1 MDQALNSQKTPHT
14 SPLRASYG
22 MSFVSILMKN
32 DRVIKGFYCTYTHV
46 QACHHCSSRFCAC
59 LFQVISQML
68 YPVAKLQGQTEYN
81 DLMSYQ
87 RDTRKLSESEDPIAA
102 ALLEYGEARM
112 QILNKLK
119 KVRMINFMSSIL

>member
-1 MDQALNSQKTPHT
+1 
-14 SPLRASYG
+14 
-22 MSFVSILMKN
+22 
-32 DRVIKGFYCTYTHV
+32 
-46 QACHHCSSRFCAC
+46 
-59 LFQVISQML
+59 ML